1 MKSSWVQKGITKF
14 TGKNIDCFYVIP
26 IENLWTISQLQDLY
40 PSIYLNF
47 RSHQALVQMGNI
59 LFSGIHVTNFIGV
72 IVLVFTNSQ
81 IFQIYFFRML
91 LGLVLI
97 GASHGLIFLPVLLSY
112 WGPASIQTWANFW
125 RHKYISKKLKKCLFY
140 T

>member
-1 MKSSWVQKGITKF
+1 MKSSWVQKGMTKC

-26 IENLWTISQLQDLY
+26 IKNQAILILTISEFQDVY
-40 PSIYLNF
+40 QSICFNF

-112 WGPASIQTWANFW
+112 WGPASIQT
-125 RHKYISKKLKKCLFY
+125 
-140 T
+140 